1 MMRISTTLFVH
12 YSTAQQ
18 AAYLLHQEL
27 SGINGCVL
35 FCVATLQVLY
45 FVYASVGFE
54 LALARYHSR
63 TKGGI
68 FWVRL
73 ARRIWRL
80 RERSILGC
88 CDERAWH
95 GMTCVWHQMAW
106 NVLRAIIW
114 PRSAYR
120 QAASTSLWQEL
131 SWAVWREV
139 KVISTLRGSYVMCM
153 RCLCAYLWWR
163 ELLGAAVVN
172 VFLRGRKTESGGGS
186 K

>member
-18 AAYLLHQEL
+18 AAYLLHHEL

-68 FWVRL
+68 F
-73 ARRIWRL
+73 
-80 RERSILGC
+80 
-88 CDERAWH
+88 
-95 GMTCVWHQMAW
+95 
-106 NVLRAIIW
+106 
-114 PRSAYR
+114 
-120 QAASTSLWQEL
+120 
-131 SWAVWREV
+131 
-139 KVISTLRGSYVMCM
+139 
-153 RCLCAYLWWR
+153 
-163 ELLGAAVVN
+163 
-172 VFLRGRKTESGGGS
+172 
-186 K
+186 